1 MKKFFFIKIL
11 SFIFLVSSNFSYA
24 DTLKISSKKLEVL
37 RKEGLSVFTGNVYA
51 VDKTMKIWSEKLSVL
66 YDDKIEKIKEIIAEE
81 NVKIIRDDLEAY
93 GDYSSYKPKIN
104 EMFLSGNITV
114 IQDNNRVQ
122 CDQLSIDLDSSTSI
136 MTANNGNKVRV
147 KIENANQ

>member
-122 CDQLSIDLDSSTSI
+122 CDQLTIDLESSTSI
-136 MTANNGNKVRV
+136 MTANNGNRVRV
-147 KIENANQ
+147 KIENANE

>member
-1 MKKFFFIKIL
+1 MIKSFFIKTL
-11 SFIFLVSSNFSYA
+11 SLIFLISSYPAYA
-24 DTLKISSKKLEVL
+24 DTLKISSNKLEAL
-37 RKEGLSVFTGNVYA
+37 RVDRLSVFTGNVYA
-51 VDKTMKIWSEKLSVL
+51 EDKTMKIWSEKLSVL
-66 YDDKIEKIKEIIAEE
+66 YDDEIEKIEEIIAEGS
-81 NVKIIRDDLEAY
+81 VKIIRNDLEAY

-104 EMFLSGNITV
+104 NMFLSGNITV
-114 IQDNNRVQ
+114 IQNNNRVQ

>member
-1 MKKFFFIKIL
+1 MKKFFFIKTFL
-11 SFIFLVSSNFSYA
+11 FIFLISSNLSYA
-24 DTLKISSKKLEVL
+24 ETLKISSKKLEVL

-51 VDKTMKIWSEKLSVL
+51 VDKSMKIWSEKLSVL

-104 EMFLSGNITV
+104 EMILSGNITI

-122 CDQLSIDLDSSTSI
+122 CDQLIIDLESSTSI
-136 MTANNGNKVRV
+136 MTANNGNRVRV
-147 KIENANQ
+147 KIENENE

>member
-114 IQDNNRVQ
+114 IQNNNRVQ